1 MYIAATYTY
10 RYFLSCKAMYIPL
23 VLVPV
28 FLEGASNS
36 KYMVQGDQNRQ
47 GLPNMLKHS
56 LEFKNNHKECDRQ
69 IKCTY

>member
-1 MYIAATYTY
+1 
-10 RYFLSCKAMYIPL
+10 MYIPL